1 MTFSLLSETLEVKQ
15 IVLIVFNFLTQRNVS
30 LNHPKLRFQNHK
42 SRALSKQLHFPV
54 LSFVFDVI
62 WVYTPPTNLKNS
74 HFAIIELTT
83 NDSYVSAEFAV
94 SCKSNLVESHIR
106 SHFFYNGN
114 TWNGKKIISANM
126 KCFLPLAIRKL
137 VTFGC
142 PLAII
147 IFYFWQKL
155 EGRDK

>member
-74 HFAIIELTT
+74 HFAIIELTKKWLIR
-83 NDSYVSAEFAV
+83 VCRICIQLQAE
-94 SCKSNLVESHIR
+94 SCWISQQKP
-106 SHFFYNGN
+106 FF
-114 TWNGKKIISANM
+114 
-126 KCFLPLAIRKL
+126 LL
-137 VTFGC
+137 
-142 PLAII
+142 
-147 IFYFWQKL
+147 WQKL
-155 EGRDK
+155 KCILPFDSEIILLFEICLTMLCLMLCCSS